1 MRILPFASSDFQ
13 PLADTAAPCDDCAR
27 PEALGFRFSYA
38 YQPIVDV
45 RTRQVYAHEALVR
58 GAGGE
63 PAPTILSRINEDNRY
78 RFDQA
83 CRVKAIKGA
92 AELGLQERLSI
103 NFLPNAIYKPELCIR
118 TTLQAAR
125 KHDFP
130 LERIIFEATE
140 GDAIEDGSR
149 LARILTEYK
158 RTGFLT
164 AIDDFGAG
172 YAGLNLLADFQPDI
186 IKLDMALVRGVDT
199 SRSRQA
205 ITRGVLRI
213 CSSSSARR
221 TARKLIASNDSR
233 VGTGRQYCRVAKGSD
248 ADNDAGA
255 AGGGVTR
262 HRVGAGSDADSRR
275 CGRPWRGRR
284 PGAAAGPLGADGR
297 A

>member
-1 MRILPFASSDFQ
+1 MPSISFASSNFQ
-13 PLADTAAPCDDCAR
+13 PWADDSAQCDDCAR
-27 PEALGFRFSYA
+27 PEALGFRFSYS

-45 RTRQVYAHEALVR
+45 RKRQIYAHEALVR
-58 GAGGE
+58 GSEGE

-83 CRVKAIKGA
+83 CRVKAIKVA
-92 AELGLQERLSI
+92 SELGMQERLSI

-118 TTLQAAR
+118 TTLRAAH
-125 KHDFP
+125 KHAFP
-130 LERIIFEATE
+130 VERIIFEATE
-140 GDAIEDGSR
+140 GDAIEDGKR
-149 LARILTEYK
+149 LASILTEYK

-213 CSSSSARR
+213 CFE
-221 TARKLIASNDSR
+221 LDIAVIAEGVETPAERDFFFDEGVSLMQGYLFSR
-233 VGTGRQYCRVAKGSD
+233 PAFQSLGKIADAAWPGS
-248 ADNDAGA
+248 GQLSPPES
-255 AGGGVTR
+255 
-262 HRVGAGSDADSRR
+262 VGA
-275 CGRPWRGRR
+275 
-284 PGAAAGPLGADGR
+284 
-297 A
+297 